1 MFGFKKQ
8 DYKIKQYSHKNLEDI
23 LDNTEKRQIYTATL
37 LDTNK
42 TQLQPQSREKQPGHL
57 VQLTLGMS

>member
-1 MFGFKKQ
+1 M
-8 DYKIKQYSHKNLEDI
+8 
-23 LDNTEKRQIYTATL
+23 EKRQIYTATL